1 MHVFRTARDHADF
14 IGIPRRF
21 CRGLG
26 AGCLPC
32 SEAERR
38 ISHSADADKMSALR
52 RGRLTARKNCQAPS
66 ARCRRYYLT
75 NTMNAL
81 LPAGSRVAVFGTFA
95 FQQYRPA
102 DCDQQQNS

>member
-1 MHVFRTARDHADF
+1 MPILLAFPDAFAGDTALA
-14 IGIPRRF
+14 
-21 CRGLG
+21 
-26 AGCLPC
+26 ACLALKRN
-32 SEAERR
+32 AE
-38 ISHSADADKMSALR
+38 SHTRADADKMSALR
-52 RGRLTARKNCQAPS
+52 RSRLTARKNCQAPS
-66 ARCRRYYLT
+66 VRCRRYYLT